1 MTTRIT
7 NLRGQ
12 ASRVTCVLCRAAI
25 IVFLVAAT
33 SGRAWAQWTA
43 HTGRADAYGEPTFVA
58 VSAAQSGDALLV
70 LCDQT
75 KLLALAYLMPG
86 TPTELAEMSKPGAEL
101 PVTLLVKIG
110 NGIQTRFDAQLRR
123 WNNKYLAAIA
133 GGRTAELEGIVR
145 TIGATTQA
153 ISVGMDILGD
163 KQDESFS
170 SAGSAAAM
178 NMAMKDCKLDPDP
191 ANTTGDVAADGK

>member
-1 MTTRIT
+1 MSTRIT
-7 NLRGQ
+7 NLRRR
-12 ASRVTCVLCRAAI
+12 ASRATCVLCRAAV
-25 IVFLVAAT
+25 IVFVVAAT
-33 SGRAWAQWTA
+33 SGRAWAQWIA
-43 HTGRADAYGEPTFVA
+43 HTGGTDAYGEPTFVA
-58 VSAAQSGDALLV
+58 VSAAHSGDALLV

-110 NGIQTRFDAQLRR
+110 NGTQSRLDAKLRR

-133 GGRTAELEGIVR
+133 GGRTAELVGIVHK
-145 TIGATTQA
+145 IGASTQA

-163 KQDESFS
+163 KQTESFS

-178 NMAMKDCKLDPDP
+178 NMATKDCKLDPDP
-191 ANTTGDVAADGK
+191 ANTTGDVATVGK

>member
-1 MTTRIT
+1 MSTRIAKP
-7 NLRGQ
+7 RGQ
-12 ASRVTCVLCRAAI
+12 LSRAMRVIWWAA
-25 IVFLVAAT
+25 VSLFVAVGT
-33 SGRAWAQWTA
+33 SDRVWAQWVA
-43 HTGRADAYGEPTFVA
+43 HVEGADAYGEPAFVA
-58 VSAAQSGDALLV
+58 VSAARSGDALLV

-86 TPTELAEMSKPGAEL
+86 TPTELAEMSKSGAEL

-110 NGIQTRFDAQLRR
+110 DGAQIKFDAELRR

-133 GGRTAELEGIVR
+133 GGRTPELVGIVR
-145 TIGATTQA
+145 EIGTTTGA
-153 ISVGMDILGD
+153 ISVGMNILGD

-178 NMAMKDCKLDPDP
+178 NLATKDCKLGADRVN
-191 ANTTGDVAADGK
+191 ATGDVAAVGK